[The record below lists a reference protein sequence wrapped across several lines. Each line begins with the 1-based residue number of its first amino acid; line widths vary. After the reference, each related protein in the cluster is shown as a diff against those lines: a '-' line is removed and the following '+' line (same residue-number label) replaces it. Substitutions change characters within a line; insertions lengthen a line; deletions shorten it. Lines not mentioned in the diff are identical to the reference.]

1 MTLRRLRGAAL
12 VAAVGVGA
20 AALAYRLLRGR
31 PPQLQRQARLVGLR
45 EEVEVLRDRWGV
57 PHIYARNLWDLFFA
71 LGYVQAQ
78 DRLWQLDFYRRLA
91 TGTLAEV
98 LGEAALE
105 YDRLMRRVGI
115 GRVARRD
122 VARLQPEVR
131 EALEAFAAG
140 VNAWL
145 AGGSPPLE
153 CLLLRYRPQPWQ
165 VSDSLAI
172 GRFVAWTLSGN
183 WDREVL
189 RSWLLERF
197 GPEVLAELEPLY
209 PADKPLVLPPGA
221 TSRGVG
227 PDVLPEFR
235 ELALAVARG
244 GASNNWVVDGAKSAT
259 GRPLLAN
266 DPHLPLSIPCI
277 WYEAHLEAP
286 GLRAAGV
293 CLPGVPAI
301 IIGHNERIAWGVTA
315 AMVDQDDLFIER
327 LDPSDR
333 TRYEFQ
339 GRWEQGEVVREEI
352 RVRGRPEPAVEEVL
366 ITRHGPIISPCLRGE
381 ERPLALRTVC
391 LEERDFT
398 GSLLAIMQARDWDG
412 FRAALRGWLASTLNF
427 VYADVDGNIGYQM
440 AGLVP
445 RRRKGRGLVPVPG
458 WSGEYEW
465 EGFIPF
471 EELPHS
477 FNPPT
482 HWLATANNKVVDD
495 ESYPHFLSA
504 EYADSPRSERI
515 VQVLTGRSTLSVEDF
530 KALQTDLTSLP
541 GQELARLVLSLQPR
555 DPWARRAQT
564 FVGAW
569 DGTLHPES
577 IAAAIVESFFVHLV
591 RLALEERV
599 GAMADFLLGRPIHP
613 LRDAGNFFLN
623 AASWLLRKMEERP
636 DWFPGRTWQEVA
648 EQALTEAVRDLR
660 RRLGDDM
667 TRWQWGRLHR
677 LLLRHPLGQVRALAP
692 LFNRGPYAVGGD
704 ANTVAQAAFLPYDG
718 YEVVS
723 FAASWRMI
731 VDLADFNRSLGVIP
745 GGQSGSPASRH
756 YTDQL
761 QLWLRGEYHPLPWDR
776 EQVERHLESRLHL
789 IP

>member
-1 MTLRRLRGAAL
+1 MASRRLRGAAL
-12 VAAVGVGA
+12 LAAVGVGA

-31 PPQLQRQARLVGLR
+31 QPTGRRRLRLVGLR

-98 LGEAALE
+98 MGEAALE

-115 GRVARRD
+115 GRVASRD
-122 VARLQPEVR
+122 VDRLGPQVR
-131 EALEAFAAG
+131 EAMEAFAGG

-145 AGGSPPLE
+145 ASGTLPVE

-165 VSDSLAI
+165 VSDSTAI

-189 RSWLLERF
+189 RAWLLERF
-197 GPEVLAELEPLY
+197 GPETLAELEPQY
-209 PADKPLVLPPGA
+209 PLGKPLVLPPGGS
-221 TSRGVG
+221 SRSQG
-227 PDVLPEFR
+227 PDLRGEFR
-235 ELALAVARG
+235 DLALAVVRG
-244 GASNNWVVDGAKSAT
+244 GLSNNWVVDGAKSVT

-266 DPHLPLSIPCI
+266 DPHLPLGIPCI

-301 IIGHNERIAWGVTA
+301 IIGHNQRIAWGVTA
-315 AMVDQDDLFIER
+315 AMVDQDDLYIER
-327 LDPSDR
+327 LDPSDPS
-333 TRYEFQ
+333 RYLFQ

-352 RVRGRPEPAVEEVL
+352 RVRGRQEPVVEEVL
-366 ITRHGPIISPCLRGE
+366 VTRHGPVISPCLPGVDQ
-381 ERPLALRTVC
+381 PLALRSVC
-391 LEERDFT
+391 LEERDFA
-398 GSLLAIMQARDWDG
+398 GGLMALMQAQDWDG
-412 FRAALRGWLASTLNF
+412 FRAALKGWVSSVLNF

-445 RRRKGRGLVPVPG
+445 VRRKGLGLAPVPG
-458 WSGEYEW
+458 WTGEYEW
-465 EGFIPF
+465 EGYVPF

-477 FNPPT
+477 FNPPS

-495 ESYPHFLSA
+495 DYPHFLSA
-504 EYADSPRSERI
+504 EYVDSPRIERI
-515 VQVLTGRSTLSVEDF
+515 VQVLTSRQALSRDDF
-530 KALQTDLTSLP
+530 RALQTDLQSLP
-541 GQELARLVLSLQPR
+541 GQELARIILSLEPR

-569 DGTLHPES
+569 DGSLHPES
-577 IAAAIVESFFVHLV
+577 IAAAIVEAFFVHLV
-591 RLALEERV
+591 RRALEEKV

-613 LRDAGNFFLN
+613 IRDAGHFFID

-636 DWFPGRTWQEVA
+636 DWFPGRTWREVA
-648 EQALTEAVRDLR
+648 EQALVDAVRDLR
-660 RRLGDDM
+660 RRLGEDM

-677 LLLRHPLGQVRALAP
+677 IVLRHPLGQVRALAP
-692 LFNRGPYAVGGD
+692 IFNRGPYPVGGD
-704 ANTVAQAAFLPYDG
+704 ANTVAQAAYLPYDG

-731 VDLADFNRSLGVIP
+731 IDLADFNRSLGVIP
-745 GGQSGSPASRH
+745 GGQSGNPASRH

-761 QLWLRGEYHPLPWDR
+761 QLWLQGEYHPMPWDR
-776 EQVERHLESRLHL
+776 EQVEKHLEARLEL
-789 IP
+789 AP